1 MRARKKVLLVDD
13 DADFIAMNKVL
24 LEQHSYEVLVAY
36 NGTECFDKVR
46 ENIPD
51 LIILDMMMTTRNEGY
66 GVSRKLRSSKLTEN
80 IPLLMLTSVNTVL
93 PIKLEP
99 DEKWLPVDLLIE
111 KPVEPELLL
120 EVIREMLSQKP
131 ENSQGE

>member
-1 MRARKKVLLVDD
+1 MEARKKVLLVDD
-13 DADFIAMNKVL
+13 DADFVAMNKAL
-24 LEQHSYEVLVAY
+24 LERHSYEVFVAH
-36 NGTECFDKVR
+36 NGMECLDKVR
-46 ENIPD
+46 EDIPD

-66 GVSRKLRSSKLTEN
+66 GVSRKLRSSKLTKK

-131 ENSQGE
+131 ENSPGE

>member
-1 MRARKKVLLVDD
+1 MEARKKVLLVDD
-13 DADFIAMNKVL
+13 DTDFVAMNKAL
-24 LEQHSYEVLVAY
+24 LEHSYEVLVAY
-36 NGTECFDKVR
+36 NGTECLDKVR

-66 GVSRKLRSSKLTEN
+66 GVSRKLRSSNFTKN

-99 DEKWLPVDLLIE
+99 DEKWLPVDLLME

-131 ENSQGE
+131 ENSPGE

>member
-1 MRARKKVLLVDD
+1 MEARKKVLLVDD
-13 DADFIAMNKVL
+13 DADFVAMNKAL
-24 LEQHSYEVLVAY
+24 LERHSYEVLVAY
-36 NGTECFDKVR
+36 NGTECLDKVR
-46 ENIPD
+46 EYIPD

-66 GVSRKLRSSKLTEN
+66 GVSRKLRSSKLTKK

-131 ENSQGE
+131 ENSPGE